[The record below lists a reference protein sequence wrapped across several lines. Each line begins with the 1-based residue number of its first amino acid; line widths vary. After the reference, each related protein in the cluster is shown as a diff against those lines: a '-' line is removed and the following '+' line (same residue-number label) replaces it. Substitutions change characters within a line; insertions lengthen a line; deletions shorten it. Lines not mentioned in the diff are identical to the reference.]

1 MADPEDT
8 NGSINTSTLPRSAKR
23 CRIPR
28 LNRSTSMRGKND
40 RVDSLKSEG
49 RPKSMT
55 LSSQRDYP
63 WQLESRYGD
72 LGSMNSMPFSVDDD
86 SSVKS
91 FGSFMSYNSYA
102 SQSQC
107 TEASMSRPMSRSYY
121 GKKYVLHCDRH
132 LVKQE
137 EYLTPT
143 QRKDKEIR
151 QLKSALMKQTKNCEE
166 KNQEIERLKD
176 DLQRLQ
182 DAIAALQLGKHS
194 LMNSSQ
200 ESDNLDSLNV
210 KNSSEISFESN
221 ESDRSDIQTVTMN
234 HDDSGVSNV
243 MSMSPRNSSEFD
255 DLDGQHT
262 KVQTADKAVL
272 TDMSFSDFTPKSRS
286 DSNESEYSLRGFN
299 DRSFVDTPNTSST
312 QEEKIISIVTPKI
325 CQELEKFFT
334 SYKEELSQLRAQ
346 HKEHYQDLKEGFN
359 GRVDDLLQKLSEANT
374 RYLELRP
381 LFDKAQ
387 EKIQS
392 IESQLIEVR
401 KDIETQEDYHN
412 QMYLKMYRKGQ
423 ETARLEQADEAL
435 DFSPHLSKRVSV
447 PDLLRQLHQLEMELD
462 QTKQLYREAARGMG
476 DRQAEYTLRFLKD
489 AVFYFL
495 TKKDKEH
502 LKAIQSILGFTD
514 TERMAVAKAMK
525 HRRLFCSPFKLKK

>member
-8 NGSINTSTLPRSAKR
+8 NGSISTSTLPRSAKR

-40 RVDSLKSEG
+40 RSDTLKSDN
-49 RPKSMT
+49 RPKSMS
-55 LSSQRDYP
+55 LSSRDYP
-63 WQLESRYGD
+63 WQLDGRYGGD

-91 FGSFMSYNSYA
+91 FGSFVSYTSFA

-107 TEASMSRPMSRSYY
+107 TEASLSRPMSRSYY

-151 QLKSALMKQTKNCEE
+151 QLKSALMKQTKNCDE
-166 KNQEIERLKD
+166 KNMEIERLKD
-176 DLQRLQ
+176 DLRRLQ
-182 DAIAALQLGKHS
+182 DAIAELQVGKHNI
-194 LMNSSQ
+194 MNSSQ
-200 ESDNLDSLNV
+200 ESDNLDSLNA

-221 ESDRSDIQTVTMN
+221 DSDRSDIQTVTNN

-255 DLDGQHT
+255 DLDTQPN
-262 KVQTADKAVL
+262 KILTADKAVS
-272 TDMSFSDFTPKSRS
+272 TDISYFDFSPVSKADP
-286 DSNESEYSLRGFN
+286 NESEYSLRN
-299 DRSFVDTPNTSST
+299 VSDASFVDSPSVSMTPDEKMALAAAPKLY
-312 QEEKIISIVTPKI
+312 QEF
-325 CQELEKFFT
+325 EKFFT
-334 SYKEELSQLRAQ
+334 TYKEELEQLRSQ

-359 GRVDDLLQKLSEANT
+359 VRVDDLLQKLTEANS

-381 LFDKAQ
+381 LFDKTQ
-387 EKIQS
+387 EKIHS